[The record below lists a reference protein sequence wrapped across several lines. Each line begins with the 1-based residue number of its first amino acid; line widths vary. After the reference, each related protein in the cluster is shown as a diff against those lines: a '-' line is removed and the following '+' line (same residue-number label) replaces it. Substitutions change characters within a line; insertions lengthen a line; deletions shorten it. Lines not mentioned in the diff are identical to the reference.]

1 VRRELKARH
10 IPAMNSLERSLIL
23 KAGYDHGWEVVVEE
37 STEAVLLASALH
49 HAQAR
54 VTAAPSGGR
63 WVLTLPPGPIC
74 RELARVTATHY
85 LGGERFN
92 AAQDADLGHLLEHA
106 ARLARTLPDEPC
118 RRFAKAVAEELAAT
132 TTSATEVERLVRQ
145 RVGQGIYR
153 ESLMDYWGGA
163 CAVTGIAIPELLRA
177 SHAKPWAE
185 CATDAERLNVFNGFL
200 LCAHLDALFDR
211 HLMTFEDTGDAIFH
225 SSVTNEIQASL
236 GIFSGLRLRWV
247 APDHLPF
254 LREHRAQLIR
264 DK

>member
-1 VRRELKARH
+1 
-10 IPAMNSLERSLIL
+10 MNSLERSLIL

-37 STEAVLLASALH
+37 NTEAVLLASALH
-49 HAQAR
+49 HARAR

-74 RELARVTATHY
+74 RELARVAVRHY
-85 LGGERFN
+85 LGGERFV

-163 CAVTGIAIPELLRA
+163 CAVTGIAVPELLRA
-177 SHAKPWAE
+177 SHAKPWAD
-185 CATDAERLNVFNGFL
+185 CTTDAERLNVFNGFL

-211 HLMTFEDTGDAIFH
+211 HLMTFDETGAAVFAPTINA
-225 SSVTNEIQASL
+225 SVLASL
-236 GIFSGLRLRWV
+236 GLANALRLRWL
-247 APDHLPF
+247 APEHDRF
-254 LREHRAQLIR
+254 LTEHRARFREYCREHVQATAP
-264 DK
+264 